1 MTNKTIAPLL
11 SLALFACGD
20 ETNDAVHA
28 EETPEGEAC
37 EHLADGPFEAITAVE
52 NPLTPDPPNAA
63 IEHTRVDISFV
74 DISGSTPNTE
84 DGSFGGTVAFEAA
97 EAAEYLFFLSE
108 AVPLSVFD
116 ATAGVFIP
124 VEEEVVGS
132 DLCSEIAVT
141 HTYDLEVG
149 TYLLTF
155 GPTDVFE
162 TGMVHEEAGGHT
174 EE

>member
-1 MTNKTIAPLL
+1 MTNKTLAPLL
-11 SLALFACGD
+11 SLALLACGD
-20 ETNDAVHA
+20 DADHADHA
-28 EETPEGEAC
+28 EDTPEAEAC

-63 IEHTRVDISFV
+63 IEHARVDISFV
-74 DISGSTPNTE
+74 DISGSTPNTD
-84 DGSFGGTVAFEAA
+84 DGSFGGTVAFEAV
-97 EAAEYLFFLSE
+97 EAAEYLFFFSA

-124 VEEEVVGS
+124 LEEEVVGS

-149 TYLLTF
+149 TYLLNF
-155 GPTDVFE
+155 GPTDVSE
-162 TGMVHEEAGGHT
+162 VGMVHEEASGHT